1 MAYYTNLTKNDLLIS
16 DIGITIKEGKTVNPI
31 QLNPMISVEQ
41 LHESESI
48 GALYRA
54 VLSKKLAKTMKAP
67 SKREDR
73 FIQKLHESSRPI
85 PSRTRVGIAIDPKKK
100 QYIEELTGVI
110 DEDSLSKFT
119 DYADG
124 FSEPELDIQ
133 EGGGVIANQEG
144 SEQSQQSTRYVDIKT
159 RY

>member
-16 DIGITIKEGKTVNPI
+16 DIGITIKAGQAVNPL
-31 QLNPMISVEQ
+31 QLNPTLSAAQI
-41 LHESESI
+41 HESESI

-54 VLSKKLAKTMKAP
+54 MVSKKLVKTIKPP
-67 SKREDR
+67 SKEDDGFNR
-73 FIQKLHESSRPI
+73 KLHESPRPI
-85 PSRTRVGIAIDPKKK
+85 PSRTRAGIAIDPRKK

-124 FSEPELDIQ
+124 FSEPEIDLED
-133 EGGGVIANQEG
+133 GGVIVEPADSG
-144 SEQSQQSTRYVDIKT
+144 QSTRYVDVKV